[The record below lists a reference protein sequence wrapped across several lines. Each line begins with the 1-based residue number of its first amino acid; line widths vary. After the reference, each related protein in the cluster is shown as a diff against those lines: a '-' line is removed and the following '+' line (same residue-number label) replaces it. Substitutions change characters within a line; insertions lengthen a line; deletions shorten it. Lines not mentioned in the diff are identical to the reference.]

1 LRQIIV
7 NSPTPDHV
15 IVNAVLDGDT
25 HQYNELVLRHKD
37 YAYSLALKI
46 VHNTMD
52 AEEVAHDAFLKA
64 YKSLAKFNKKAKF
77 TTWLYRIVFNTAISH
92 TRKNRIM
99 VDDIDDINIQP
110 TSGMNT
116 SELLFSQDREKYIAA
131 ALEQLSSLDATLITL
146 FYMKQLNLEEIGEVV
161 GLKPS
166 AIKVK
171 LFRAR
176 KRLANEL
183 ENLLQGE
190 IQEML

>member
-1 LRQIIV
+1 M
-7 NSPTPDHV
+7 NSPRPDHV

-52 AEEVAHDAFLKA
+52 AEEIAHDAFMKA
-64 YKSLAKFNKKAKF
+64 YKSLSKFNQKAKF

-99 VDDIDDINIQP
+99 VDDIDEIAIQP
-110 TSGMNT
+110 ESGMNT
-116 SELLFSQDREKYIAA
+116 SELLFSQDREKYIGS
-131 ALEQLSSLDATLITL
+131 ALERLSALDTTLITL
-146 FYMKQLNLEEIGEVV
+146 FYLKQLNLEEIGDVV
-161 GLKPS
+161 GLKAT

-176 KRLANEL
+176 KRLAKEL
-183 ENLLQGE
+183 ESLLEGE
-190 IQEML
+190 VHEIL

>member
-1 LRQIIV
+1 M

-25 HQYNELVLRHKD
+25 HQFNELVLRHKD

-46 VHNTMD
+46 VNNAMD

-64 YKSLAKFNKKAKF
+64 YKSLAKFNQKAKF

-99 VDDIDDINIQP
+99 VDDIDDISIQP
-110 TSGMNT
+110 SSGMNT
-116 SELLFSQDREKYIAA
+116 SELLFNQDREKYIEA
-131 ALEQLSSLDATLITL
+131 ALERLSPLDATLITL

-161 GLKPS
+161 SLKPS

-176 KRLANEL
+176 KRLAAEL

-190 IQEML
+190 IQEIL